1 MNRPAKNTVACSQG
15 TQTIAT
21 VLDLDQRWWN
31 GRNRK
36 LTKEGKSTSSSA
48 HGEQKLLPEKPLLII
63 EENPQAGKQQD
74 DRVISSRERTRRR
87 PAKVMAITSGNR
99 LLSSRSQWLHA
110 TSD

>member
-1 MNRPAKNTVACSQG
+1 MQWRVHQGQFYLSFATACSQG

-48 HGEQKLLPEKPLLII
+48 HEEQKLLPEKPLLII
-63 EENPQAGKQQD
+63 EENPRAAG
-74 DRVISSRERTRRR
+74 
-87 PAKVMAITSGNR
+87 
-99 LLSSRSQWLHA
+99 
-110 TSD
+110 